1 MFFKKWFKR
10 RRCLQ
15 TTSRAYT
22 TETVMLLS
30 LRYRADKIRNL
41 SRRSREARRRIPQFA
56 IRNFSVSSMSCARL
70 RESSFLLKFFS
81 NSPLTTGFSKH

>member
-15 TTSRAYT
+15 TTSCAYT

-41 SRRSREARRRIPQFA
+41 SRRSRGSAQADSHFA
-56 IRNFSVSSMSCARL
+56 LRNFFSVSSV
-70 RESSFLLKFFS
+70 
-81 NSPLTTGFSKH
+81 T

>member
-15 TTSRAYT
+15 TTSCAYT

-41 SRRSREARRRIPQFA
+41 SRRSREARRRIPILHSA
-56 IRNFSVSSMSCARL
+56 IFFSVSSV
-70 RESSFLLKFFS
+70 
-81 NSPLTTGFSKH
+81 T

>member
-15 TTSRAYT
+15 TTSCAYT

-41 SRRSREARRRIPQFA
+41 SRRSREARRRIPILHSA
-56 IRNFSVSSMSCARL
+56 IFLTL
-70 RESSFLLKFFS
+70 RVFV
-81 NSPLTTGFSKH
+81 PP